1 MDETSLRKMA
11 IEEFLKGKSPTSV
24 YRDLGRSRP
33 WFYKWL
39 HRYQSQEDDWFQDKS
54 KAPRHHPNETPED
67 IQKLVTNIR
76 LQLEETPFAQI
87 GVSAIQ
93 WELRKLGVPL
103 LPDRTI
109 NRILKRE
116 GLVKKNS
123 LYPQGGGI
131 SLFPR
136 TVGHQQHPPS
146 RPSRPPV
153 HQERR
158 PFLFPAY
165 YGSLQPSHLYPPPA
179 PQRRRFRGH
188 GVAALLENDGPPRF
202 SPNGQRTL
210 FPGKQSLP
218 SLLRHRPSTLL
229 IPRDRS
235 GVHSYRRTLAQWN
248 RGKLQ

>member
-1 MDETSLRKMA
+1 MDETYLRKMA

-39 HRYQSQEDDWFQDKS
+39 HRYQCGEDEWFKDEP
-54 KAPRHHPNETPED
+54 KAPHHPNRTPEET
-67 IQKLVTNIR
+67 QQLVTNIR
-76 LQLEETPFAQI
+76 HQLEENPFAQI

-93 WELRKLGVPL
+93 WEFRKLGVPPP
-103 LPDRTI
+103 PDWTI
-109 NRILKRE
+109 NRILQRE

-123 LYPQGGGI
+123 LCAQGSGI

-136 TVGHQQHPPS
+136 TAGHQQHPPS

-202 SPNGQRTL
+202 SPNGQRA
-210 FPGKQSLP
+210 FFSGKQSLP
-218 SLLRHRPSTLL
+218 SLLRHRPSTLF
-229 IPRDRS
+229 IPGDRS
-235 GVHSYRRTLAQWN
+235 RFHSHRRTLAQWN
-248 RGKLQ
+248 H

>member
-1 MDETSLRKMA
+1 MQEELLRKMA
-11 IEEFLKGKSPTSV
+11 MEQFLKGKSPASICGDV
-24 YRDLGRSRP
+24 GRSRP
-33 WFYKWL
+33 WLYKWL
-39 HRYQSQEDDWFQDKS
+39 HRYQLGREDWFKDES
-54 KAPRHHPNETPED
+54 KAPHHPNKTSEET
-67 IQKLVTNIR
+67 QKLVTNTR
-76 LQLEETPFAQI
+76 LQLEEHPFAQI

-93 WELRKLGVPL
+93 WELRKLGVTPP
-103 LPDRTI
+103 PDWTI

-123 LYPQGGGI
+123 LHPQGGGI

-136 TVGHQQHPPS
+136 TVRHQQHPPS
-146 RPSRPPV
+146 RSSRCPLY
-153 HQERR
+153 QGRR
-158 PFLFPAY
+158 AFLFAPY
-165 YGSLQPSHLYPPPA
+165 DRPLQPSRLYPLPA
-179 PQRRRFRGH
+179 PQRRRFGGQ

-202 SPNGQRTL
+202 SPTRQRTL